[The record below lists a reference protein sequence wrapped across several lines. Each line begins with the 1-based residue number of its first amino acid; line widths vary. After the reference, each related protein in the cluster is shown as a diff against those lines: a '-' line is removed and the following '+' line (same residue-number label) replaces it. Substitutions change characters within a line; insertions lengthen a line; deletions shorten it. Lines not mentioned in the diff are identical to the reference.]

1 MLLHITMNTKQS
13 YMAPEVE
20 ILHLQFEGAVLSGSG
35 TGTGTGTGADVKF
48 EDESDFDSFFN

>member
-1 MLLHITMNTKQS
+1 
-13 YMAPEVE
+13 MAPEVE

-35 TGTGTGTGADVKF
+35 TGTGTGTGTGADVKF